1 MLCSFVFP
9 HSEMPAVIQW
19 KPPWSSCP
27 SQATRWICLCYRRWD
42 WDMNTDLFFPWTVY
56 ASSFPLTLR
65 EWPDVE
71 PLFDMEWDSCH
82 LTLPSLS
89 GFSSSRLLLQPPG
102 RKTPISQEL
111 PCLSGQQMAGSVCW
125 LHGSFS
131 DSSGRVTLNPPE
143 FQTGTSKTFLKRIL
157 YCWQTCKPE
166 ICKCRA
172 PVSIQ
177 GLKYHLK
184 PDLHRQWPPLNPSLN
199 HLV

>member
-1 MLCSFVFP
+1 MLCSFAFP

-42 WDMNTDLFFPWTVY
+42 WDMNTDLFFPWTAY

-89 GFSSSRLLLQPPG
+89 GFSSSRLLLQPLG

-111 PCLSGQQMAGSVCW
+111 LCLSGTADGW
-125 LHGSFS
+125 LCVLTPQLILRQLRQGDTKSH
-131 DSSGRVTLNPPE
+131 RVPN
-143 FQTGTSKTFLKRIL
+143 R
-157 YCWQTCKPE
+157 
-166 ICKCRA
+166 
-172 PVSIQ
+172 
-177 GLKYHLK
+177 HLK
-184 PDLHRQWPPLNPSLN
+184 DIFKENSLACTAGRHVNQRSANVPGHLYPSRALNTI
-199 HLV
+199 

>member
-1 MLCSFVFP
+1 MLVLQKMRLGYEHWFIFP
-9 HSEMPAVIQW
+9 LDS
-19 KPPWSSCP
+19 
-27 SQATRWICLCYRRWD
+27 ICIIL
-42 WDMNTDLFFPWTVY
+42 
-56 ASSFPLTLR
+56 PLTLR

-166 ICKCRA
+166 ICKCTWA